1 MPMLKLHLKRALHD
15 IRSNRFMS
23 LVTISTFALSILIVS
38 AAMLFFLNMNL
49 LIDGWRS
56 GIRLMAYL
64 QEGLNDTDHTHLKT
78 RIESLYGVQQ
88 ASFVSK
94 QEALERL
101 RRQME
106 RQGSILDNLDAN
118 PLPDAFEIQ
127 MIAASQ
133 SWEKVEQLA
142 SALESLQGVSE
153 VEYGQRWI
161 KRIINIFNLFQVT
174 AYTMG
179 ALFFM
184 AAVFIV
190 GNTVRLVL
198 YSRKEEVEI
207 MRLVGATERFI
218 LAPFYFQSLLQA
230 ALGGIIGLVTLYI
243 MYMLIQSR
251 IATDMAGAGGVFAL
265 RFLPPATLLT
275 IVGCSMLVGW
285 LGCHLSVKQYVKV

>member
-1 MPMLKLHLKRALHD
+1 MLKHHLRRALQD
-15 IRSNRFMS
+15 MRSNRLMS
-23 LVTISTFALSILIVS
+23 LVTISTFAVSILIVS
-38 AAMLFFLNMNL
+38 AAMLFFLNMNQ
-49 LIDGWRS
+49 LIDGWRT
-56 GIRLMAYL
+56 GIRIMAYL
-64 QEGLNDTDHTHLKT
+64 QEGLNGTDQTHLQS

-88 ASFVSK
+88 VVFVSK
-94 QEALERL
+94 DQALERL
-101 RRQME
+101 RTQMDRQA
-106 RQGSILDNLDAN
+106 SILDNLNRN
-118 PLPDAFEIQ
+118 PLPDAFEIK

-133 SWEKVEQLA
+133 TWDKVEQLA
-142 SALESLQGVSE
+142 TNLENLEGVSE

-161 KRIINIFNLFQVT
+161 KRILNIFNLFQVT

-230 ALGGIIGLVTLYI
+230 ALGGIIGLVALYI
-243 MYMLIQSR
+243 MFIMIQSR
-251 IATDMAGAGGVFAL
+251 IATDLATGFIEL
-265 RFLPPATLLT
+265 HFLSPGTLLT

>member
-1 MPMLKLHLKRALHD
+1 MTSLKLHLKSALKD
-15 IRSNRFMS
+15 IRSNRLLS

-38 AAMLFFLNMNL
+38 TALLFFVNMNTV
-49 LIDGWRS
+49 IDGWRQ
-56 GIRLMAYL
+56 GIRVMAYL
-64 QEGLNDTDHTHLKT
+64 QDGVSDTDRGYLKA
-78 RIESLYGVQQ
+78 RIENLYGVQQ
-88 ASFVSK
+88 AVFIPK
-94 QEALERL
+94 DEALARL
-101 RRQME
+101 REQMSRQA
-106 RQGSILDNLDAN
+106 SILDNLETN

-133 SWEKVEQLA
+133 TWEKVEQLA
-142 SALESLQGVSE
+142 TDLEALEGVSE

-161 KRIINIFNLFQVT
+161 KRIINGFNLFQMT

-198 YSRKEEVEI
+198 FSRKEEVEI

-230 ALGGIIGLVTLYI
+230 AMGSIIGLVGLFI

-251 IATDMAGAGGVFAL
+251 IATDMAAAL
-265 RFLPPATLLT
+265 FEPRFLSATTLMG

-285 LGCHLSVKQYVKV
+285 LGCHLSVKQYVKL

>member
-1 MPMLKLHLKRALHD
+1 MPMLTFHLKSALKD
-15 IRSNRFMS
+15 IRNNRLLS

-38 AAMLFFLNMNL
+38 TALLFFVNMNAI
-49 LIDGWRS
+49 IDGWRQ
-56 GIRLMAYL
+56 GIHMMAYL
-64 QEGLNDTDHTHLKT
+64 QDGLTDTDRSHLKAQ
-78 RIESLYGVQQ
+78 IENLYGVER
-88 ASFVSK
+88 ADFISK
-94 QEALERL
+94 EQALERL
-101 RRQME
+101 RAQMNRQA
-106 RQGSILDNLDAN
+106 GILDNLETN
-118 PLPDAFEIQ
+118 PLPDAFEVR

-142 SALESLQGVSE
+142 AELEALEGVSE

-161 KRIINIFNLFQVT
+161 KRIINAFRLFQMT

-198 YSRKEEVEI
+198 FSRKEEVEI

-230 ALGGIIGLVTLYI
+230 VAGSVIGLVGLYF

-251 IATDMAGAGGVFAL
+251 ITAGMTAAFFEP
-265 RFLPPATLLT
+265 RFLSAATQAG
-275 IVGCSMLVGW
+275 IVGCSVLVGW
-285 LGCHLSVKQYVKV
+285 LGCHLSVKQYVKL

>member
-1 MPMLKLHLKRALHD
+1 MPTLKLHLKSAIRD
-15 IRSNRFMS
+15 IRSNRLLS

-38 AAMLFFLNMNL
+38 AALLFFVNMNAI
-49 LIDGWRS
+49 IDGWRQ
-56 GIRLMAYL
+56 GIRVMAYL
-64 QEGLNDTDHTHLKT
+64 QDGLQETDRSYLKA
-78 RIESLYGVQQ
+78 RIENLYGVQQ
-88 ASFVSK
+88 ADFIPK
-94 QEALERL
+94 DEALARL
-101 RRQME
+101 RAQMSRQA
-106 RQGSILDNLDAN
+106 SILDNLETN

-133 SWEKVEQLA
+133 TWEKVEQLA
-142 SALESLQGVSE
+142 AELEALEGVSE

-161 KRIINIFNLFQVT
+161 KRIINAFNLFQMT
-174 AYTMG
+174 AYIMG

-198 YSRKEEVEI
+198 FSRKDEVEI

-218 LAPFYFQSLLQA
+218 LTPFYFQSLLQA
-230 ALGGIIGLVTLYI
+230 AMGSIIGLVGLFI

-251 IATDMAGAGGVFAL
+251 IATDMAAAFFEP
-265 RFLPPATLLT
+265 RFLSAATLMG

-285 LGCHLSVKQYVKV
+285 LGCHLSVKQYVKL

>member
-1 MPMLKLHLKRALHD
+1 MLKFHLKSALKD
-15 IRSNRFMS
+15 IRSNRLLS

-38 AAMLFFLNMNL
+38 TALLFFVNMNTI
-49 LIDGWRS
+49 IDGWRQ
-56 GIRLMAYL
+56 GIRMMAYL
-64 QEGLNDTDHTHLKT
+64 QDGLSDTDRSRLKAQ
-78 RIESLYGVQQ
+78 IENLYGVQRVAFISKEQ
-88 ASFVSK
+88 AM
-94 QEALERL
+94 ERL
-101 RRQME
+101 REQMNRQA
-106 RQGSILDNLDAN
+106 GILDNLEGN
-118 PLPDAFEIQ
+118 PLPDAFEVQ

-142 SALESLQGVSE
+142 ASLEALQGVGE

-161 KRIINIFNLFQVT
+161 KRIINVFNLFRMT

-207 MRLVGATERFI
+207 MRLVGATEGFI

-230 ALGGIIGLVTLYI
+230 AAGSVIGLVGLYI

-251 IATDMAGAGGVFAL
+251 IASGMTAGFFEP
-265 RFLPPATLLT
+265 RFLSAATQAG

-285 LGCHLSVKQYVKV
+285 LGCHLSVKQYVKL

>member
-1 MPMLKLHLKRALHD
+1 MSILKLHLRNALKD
-15 IRSNRFMS
+15 IRSNRLLS

-38 AAMLFFLNMNL
+38 AALLFFVNMNAIL
-49 LIDGWRS
+49 DGWRQ

-64 QEGLNDTDHTHLKT
+64 QDGLDTTDQSHLKAQ
-78 RIESLYGVQQ
+78 IENLYGVKQ
-88 ASFVSK
+88 ADFISK
-94 QEALERL
+94 DQAMERL
-101 RRQME
+101 RGQMKRQA
-106 RQGSILDNLDAN
+106 SILDNLEAN
-118 PLPDAFEIQ
+118 PLPDAFEVQ

-133 SWEKVEQLA
+133 SWKKVEQLA
-142 SALESLQGVSE
+142 ASLEALEGVSE

-161 KRIINIFNLFQVT
+161 KRIINVFNLFQMT

-198 YSRKEEVEI
+198 FSRKEEVEI

-230 ALGGIIGLVTLYI
+230 ALGSVIALVGLYI

-251 IATDMAGAGGVFAL
+251 IATGMTAAFFQPQ
-265 RFLPPATLLT
+265 FLSVATLLG

-285 LGCHLSVKQYVKV
+285 LGCHLSVKQYVKL

>member
-1 MPMLKLHLKRALHD
+1 MPRLKLHLRRALQD
-15 IRSNRFMS
+15 ILSNRVMS

-38 AAMLFFLNMNL
+38 AALLFFINVNQ

-56 GIRLMAYL
+56 GIRVMAYL
-64 QEGLNDTDHTHLKT
+64 QDGLNDTDQRHLKT
-78 RIESLYGVQQ
+78 RIETLYGVQQ
-88 ASFVSK
+88 AEFISK
-94 QEALERL
+94 DQALKRL
-101 RRQME
+101 RAQMQRQA
-106 RQGSILDNLDAN
+106 SILDNLERN

-133 SWEKVEQLA
+133 TWEKVEQLA
-142 SALESLQGVSE
+142 TALEALEGVSE

-161 KRIINIFNLFQVT
+161 KRIINIFNLFQIT

-198 YSRKEEVEI
+198 YSRKDEVEI

-230 ALGGIIGLVTLYI
+230 ALGSVLGLVALFI

-251 IATDMAGAGGVFAL
+251 IATDMAAGAFQL
-265 RFLPPATLLT
+265 SFLPPATLLT

-285 LGCHLSVKQYVKV
+285 LGCHLSVKQYVKI

>member
-1 MPMLKLHLKRALHD
+1 MPMLKFHLKSALKD
-15 IRSNRFMS
+15 IRSNRLLS

-38 AAMLFFLNMNL
+38 TALLFFVNMNTI
-49 LIDGWRS
+49 IDNWRQ
-56 GIRLMAYL
+56 GIHMMAYL
-64 QEGLNDTDHTHLKT
+64 QDGLSDTDRSHLKAQ
-78 RIESLYGVQQ
+78 IENLYGVERVDFISKEQ
-88 ASFVSK
+88 AM
-94 QEALERL
+94 ARL
-101 RRQME
+101 REQMNRQA
-106 RQGSILDNLDAN
+106 GILDNLEGN
-118 PLPDAFEIQ
+118 PLPDAFEVQ

-142 SALESLQGVSE
+142 ASLEALQGVGE

-161 KRIINIFNLFQVT
+161 KRIINVFNLFRMT

-198 YSRKEEVEI
+198 FSRKEEVEI
-207 MRLVGATERFI
+207 MRLVGATEGFI

-230 ALGGIIGLVTLYI
+230 AAGSVIGLVGLYT

-251 IATDMAGAGGVFAL
+251 IAAGMTAGFFEP
-265 RFLPPATLLT
+265 RFLSAATQAG

-285 LGCHLSVKQYVKV
+285 LGCHLSVKQYVKL